1 MSTHRRSLTLILFL
15 TLQALIFLMI
25 LSYGT
30 RGLWSDINEDSR
42 QLLAILTNVLQ
53 PTTREFSFTPYFR
66 ELYQFH
72 PREAPSIAQAAGQ
85 ADECGPFPYAK
96 YFAQNLTRRSR
107 HFEDKR
113 IFDTFFKDVPLE
125 ELKTYKYIEI
135 GGFTGMD
142 ESNSRFFETCLG
154 WEGLLVEPNPIPFQK
169 LLVNR
174 PHAHRAS
181 YAVSCTGEDALANKT
196 VAFHNTIFSNAA
208 QSDTDNALVGRGT
221 IDVPCGPIH
230 PIVLDVL
237 GPSVQFFSLDVEGAE
252 PMVLRA
258 IDFSAVFIEVMMIEV
273 SNNFCM
279 PLQPCKQRTQV
290 REIMQSNGYHRFE
303 GYIPASDLY
312 VHPQSRF
319 LSKMAGKRVSVNS
332 GV

>member
-1 MSTHRRSLTLILFL
+1 MSTQRRSLTLIIFL
-15 TLQALIFLMI
+15 TLQALVFLMI

-30 RGLWSDINEDSR
+30 KGFWCDLSQDTN
-42 QLLAILTNVLQ
+42 QLHTLLAKVVQ
-53 PTTREFSFTPYFR
+53 PTRALSFTPYFR

-72 PREAPSIAQAAGQ
+72 PLETPSTAERDIQEE
-85 ADECGPFPYAK
+85 ECGPFPYSK
-96 YFAQNLTRRSR
+96 FFEQNLTRRSR

-142 ESNSRFFETCLG
+142 ESNSRFFEACLG
-154 WEGLLVEPNPIPFQK
+154 WEGLLVEPNPVPFQK

-181 YAVSCTGEDALANKT
+181 YAVSCTVDDALANKT

-208 QSDTDNALVGRGT
+208 QSDTDNALKGRGT
-221 IDVPCGPIH
+221 IDLPCGPIH

-237 GPSVQFFSLDVEGAE
+237 GASVQFFSLDVEGAE

-258 IDFSAVFIEVMMIEV
+258 IDFSAVFIEIMMIEV
-273 SNNFCM
+273 ANNFCM
-279 PLQPCKQRTQV
+279 PKQPCKQRTQV
-290 REIMQSNGYHRFE
+290 REIMESKGYHRFE
-303 GYIPASDLY
+303 DYIPASDLY
-312 VHPQSRF
+312 VHPKSRF
-319 LSKMAGKRVSVNS
+319 LSKMAGKKEAATSRA
-332 GV
+332 